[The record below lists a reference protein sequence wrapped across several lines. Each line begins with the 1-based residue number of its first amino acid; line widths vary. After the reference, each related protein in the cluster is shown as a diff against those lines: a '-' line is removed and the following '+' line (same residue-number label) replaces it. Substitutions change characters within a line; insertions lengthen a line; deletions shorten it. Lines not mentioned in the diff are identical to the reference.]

1 MNRNQQIELTK
12 SVEDIIKILNSSGF
26 KAYIVG
32 GCVRDGILGLKPH
45 DWDIATDAYPSDIK
59 ALFKKT
65 VDTGIRHGTITIIEN
80 SDSFE
85 VTTFRIDGEYSDNRR
100 PDKVEFTD
108 LIENDLARRD
118 FTINA
123 IAYHS
128 EIGFIDPF
136 GGIKDIEK
144 RMINSVGNPDERF
157 SEDALR
163 MLRAIRFSAQLDF
176 SISDNILKSITKNSS
191 LIKNVSNERILEE
204 LTKILISP
212 TPLKFKLLYET
223 ILLSNIMPEMS
234 LCFETEQNHP
244 SHVYNVGD
252 HSLYSVA
259 NIDAIPLLRWAALF
273 HDIGKPLV
281 RTTDDKGVD
290 HFHGHS
296 EKSTTLALEIMKRL
310 RFDNETA
317 EIVAR
322 LVKNH
327 DREII
332 ADYTPVRRAVNRV
345 GDDIFPYLLQIKRAD
360 SLAQSPQSLNE
371 KLEHLDR
378 ISFIYNEIKESNQ
391 CISLKNLAVT
401 GGDLLNEGFT
411 EGKMIGE
418 TLDLLLNMV
427 LENPELNDKE
437 SLLKYIKKND

>member
-1 MNRNQQIELTK
+1 MNQQIELTK
-12 SVEDIIKILNSSGF
+12 SVEDIIKTLNSCGF
-26 KAYIVG
+26 KAYVVG
-32 GCVRDGILGLKPH
+32 GCVRDSILGIKPH

-65 VDTGIRHGTITIIEN
+65 VDTGIRHGTITVIEN

-85 VTTFRIDGEYSDNRR
+85 VTTFRIDGDYSDNRR

-108 LIENDLARRD
+108 LLENDLARRD

-123 IAYHS
+123 IAYHP

-163 MLRAIRFSAQLDF
+163 MLRAVRFSAQLDF
-176 SISDNILKSITKNSS
+176 SISDDILKSITKNSS
-191 LIKNVSNERILEE
+191 LIKNVSHERILEE
-204 LTKILISP
+204 LTKILIS
-212 TPLKFKLLYET
+212 TNPLKFKLLYET

-244 SHVYNVGD
+244 SHIYNVGD

-259 NIDAIPLLRWAALF
+259 NIDAMPLLRWAALF

-281 RTTDDKGVD
+281 KSTDEKGVD
-290 HFHGHS
+290 HFYGHS
-296 EKSTTLALEIMKRL
+296 EKSTVLALEIMKRL

-317 EIVAR
+317 EIVAK

-360 SLAQSPQSLNE
+360 SLAQNPQSLNE
-371 KLEHLDR
+371 KLEYLDR
-378 ISFIYNEIKESNQ
+378 VSFIYNEIKESNQ

-401 GGDLLNEGFT
+401 GDDLLNEGFT
-411 EGKMIGE
+411 EGKRIGE
-418 TLDLLLNMV
+418 TLDLLLNIV